1 MDELEVFYIDLFV
14 DVIVNLCYSMEG
26 QLLSNVYIC
35 RLKYVIKNSEESSE
49 KLGSD
54 FFYMYSLEIDFLDF
68 VDFDVFTFVLSLQQM
83 FLFS

>member
-26 QLLSNVYIC
+26 QSLSNVYIC

-49 KLGSD
+49 KLGSY

>member
-26 QLLSNVYIC
+26 QSLSNVYIC

-49 KLGSD
+49 K
-54 FFYMYSLEIDFLDF
+54 
-68 VDFDVFTFVLSLQQM
+68 
-83 FLFS
+83 